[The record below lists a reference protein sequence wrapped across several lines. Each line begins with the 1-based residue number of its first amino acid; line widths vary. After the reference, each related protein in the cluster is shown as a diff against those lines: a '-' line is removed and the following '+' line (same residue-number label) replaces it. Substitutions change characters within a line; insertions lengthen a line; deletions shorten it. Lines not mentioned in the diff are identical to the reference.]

1 MTMSKKANT
10 FQTPIGTRDLL
21 PGESARW
28 EAVVEVFSSVAS
40 RSGFALVDTPL
51 FEDIGVFSRIGEGTD
66 VVGKEMYEFHDRSER
81 HMALR
86 PEGTAAICRSFVQH
100 RPPVPWKVYYRG
112 PYFRY
117 EAPQA
122 GRFRQFHQFGIESI
136 GSDDPDIDVEVI
148 ALGWN
153 VLQSVGLKQV
163 NLLLNSMGDANTRK
177 QYQQALGD
185 FLEGRVLDL
194 DEEDKSKVASHP
206 LRVLDSKRRA
216 TQSVIAQAP
225 LIEEFLDGD
234 AKAHFERVQE
244 GLNALNIPFTI
255 EPKLVRGLDYYTH
268 TTFEFQSQ
276 ALESAQNTVCGGGRY
291 NGLIEELGGPPTPG
305 IGFGMGIERLLLACD
320 AEGSFPDPPPK
331 TQVWVVDVT
340 DGSSARDLTQLLRAD
355 GVVADRSFDGR
366 SMRSQIRSAA
376 RSGAQLA
383 LIIGEQELEEA
394 TISIRMLRD
403 SAADQIVVPREE
415 VVSQVRQLL
424 GLDS

>member
-1 MTMSKKANT
+1 MSKKANT

-21 PGESARW
+21 PDQSARW
-28 EAVVEVFSSVAS
+28 EAVTDVFSSVAS
-40 RSGFALVDTPL
+40 RSGFALVDTPI
-51 FEDIGVFSRIGEGTD
+51 FEDVGVFSRIGEGTD
-66 VVGKEMYEFHDRSER
+66 LVGKEMYEFLDRGDR
-81 HMALR
+81 RMALR
-86 PEGTAAICRSFVQH
+86 PEGTAAICRAFVQH
-100 RPPVPWKVYYRG
+100 RPAVPWKVYYRG

-148 ALGWN
+148 ALGWD
-153 VLQSVGLKQV
+153 VLKTVGLERV
-163 NLLLNSMGDANTRK
+163 ELLVNSMGDLNTRK
-177 QYQQALGD
+177 RYQQSLTE
-185 FLEGRVLDL
+185 FLEQHLLELDQ
-194 DEEDKSKVASHP
+194 DDRSKVESHP
-206 LRVLDSKRRA
+206 LRVLDSKRPA
-216 TQSVIAQAP
+216 TQSVVAEAP
-225 LIEEFLDGD
+225 LIDEFLDKD
-234 AKAHFERVQE
+234 AEEHFERVRE
-244 GLNALNIPFTI
+244 GLNALSIPFTV

-276 ALESAQNTVCGGGRY
+276 ALESAQNAVCGGGRY

-320 AEGSFPDPPPK
+320 SESSFQHPSSR

-340 DGSSARDLTQLLRAD
+340 DGSSARDLTHLLRIN
-355 GVVADRSFDGR
+355 GVFADRSFDGR
-366 SMRSQIRSAA
+366 SMRSQVRSAD
-376 RSGAQLA
+376 RSGAQIA
-383 LIIGEQELEEA
+383 LIIGEQEIDES

-403 SAADQIVVPREE
+403 DQAEQLVVPRDQ